1 MPTLCDPIDVGVIAN
16 PDCRAALPKICRSIR
31 RWTPPAGTARA
42 RKAMSIMQR
51 RLGVISRHVASSA
64 GLEITAN

>member
-51 RLGVISRHVASSA
+51 RL
-64 GLEITAN
+64 